1 MLRVIWIALAIACSG
16 RSSGPAPAQPAPPGP
31 QSPQSPVDAGPAI
44 DATPL
49 DQDLASLVERSLA
62 MYQEVA
68 RAFADSRDD
77 CAAATARLR
86 QLAGRYRDVAAANAR
101 VLHDGR
107 DKELRAALGPRS
119 EQFDAAAA
127 AVVQSPIMSR
137 CAQDRAFGKA
147 FDELVAPP

>member
-1 MLRVIWIALAIACSG
+1 MLRAMWIALAIACSG
-16 RSSGPAPAQPAPPGP
+16 RSTASRPPAQPAP
-31 QSPQSPVDAGPAI
+31 VAAADAAV

-49 DQDLASLVERSLA
+49 DQDLPTLVERSLA

-68 RAFADSRDD
+68 KAFAASHGD

-86 QLAGRYRDVAAANAR
+86 ELTGRYRDVASANAK
-101 VLHDGR
+101 VLQDGR
-107 DKELRAALGPRS
+107 DKELRAALGPRG

-127 AVVQSPIMSR
+127 AVVQSPIMSK
-137 CAQDRAFGKA
+137 CSHDPAFGKA